1 MPGWPQACGSR
12 PPPTGH
18 CSSRA
23 TRPRSDGFP
32 GSPLHCRAPPHRRR
46 TGARAQGSCHGGGAV
61 APGLR
66 LGSSLPAPS
75 TPASPSPWARLL
87 RSPVA
92 ARQPRPLLGT
102 ALGGGPPPGHR
113 PAGPRCPGL
122 PSPASSGAS
131 IQMCQDTPGIQQ
143 PPRPIPEPL
152 EVEATWLLVRDKG
165 PRRPSRSPPRWWRGR
180 PGFLADSS
188 CSLLCPYVGAVQWA
202 ESKIHRVAKK
212 TGYQSIS

>member
-102 ALGGGPPPGHR
+102 ALGGGRRLGIALQGPGALGSPHLQ
-113 PAGPRCPGL
+113 AQGP
-122 PSPASSGAS
+122 
-131 IQMCQDTPGIQQ
+131 
-143 PPRPIPEPL
+143 
-152 EVEATWLLVRDKG
+152 
-165 PRRPSRSPPRWWRGR
+165 PSRCAKTHQVSSSLRGPSLSPWRWRPHGFSCGTRAQGGR
-180 PGFLADSS
+180 PGVPRGGGGEGPGS
-188 CSLLCPYVGAVQWA
+188 
-202 ESKIHRVAKK
+202 
-212 TGYQSIS
+212 